1 MRTRRPQRKTSGDAT
16 RPRPACCLGMCVSDA
31 HARGEPGGRTCK
43 EVLVDVGE
51 LDVGLCR
58 VGDCEDVDE
67 LAADD
72 L

>member
-1 MRTRRPQRKTSGDAT
+1 
-16 RPRPACCLGMCVSDA
+16 MCVSDA